1 MHARVP
7 PPFRVAVFAVAAL
20 LVVRR
25 LRCKNGKKCGDMGL
39 SWLCCCCMAREERA
53 TADQDLLLAAQ
64 SGDVD
69 QVSTLATATTV
80 NLEDDRGVTALHAA
94 VIGNQPAIVEL
105 LLARGADV
113 HQRSANGRTALHN
126 ACARSSPAAVE
137 LLLDAGSDLNCSAPA
152 DDADG
157 TSLTPLD
164 FALDWNR
171 VDIADLLRARGA
183 KTARPRS

>member
-1 MHARVP
+1 
-7 PPFRVAVFAVAAL
+7 
-20 LVVRR
+20 
-25 LRCKNGKKCGDMGL
+25 
-39 SWLCCCCMAREERA
+39 MAREQRA
-53 TADQDLLLAAQ
+53 QADQDLLLAAQ

-69 QVSTLATATTV
+69 QVSALATATKV

-94 VIGNQPAIVEL
+94 VIGNQVAVVEL

-126 ACARSSPAAVE
+126 ACARSSPATVE
-137 LLLDAGSDLNCSAPA
+137 LLLDAGSDLNCPAPA
-152 DDADG
+152 DDAGG

-171 VDIADLLRARGA
+171 VEIADLLRTRGA